1 MSARDVTAA
10 RKDAYD
16 LEVADHRQLLA
27 MLQELELWLESPLGE
42 LGGWKQRLSDWLE
55 EITAFLKAHFA
66 REEGSELYDEIPIH
80 YPRFARTIERLLSEH
95 EGILLEI
102 HELGTAI
109 LRLHDPDQTRMD
121 EVMCRVRLMIATLRR
136 HESEETEIMQ
146 RAYCEDIG
154 ACD

>member
-1 MSARDVTAA
+1 MSARDVTES
-10 RKDAYD
+10 RKEAYD

-27 MLQELELWLESPLGE
+27 MLQELELWLERPLDD
-42 LGGWKQRLSDWLE
+42 LGAWKQRLSDWLD
-55 EITAFLKAHFA
+55 EITAFLRAHFA
-66 REEGSELYDEIPIH
+66 REEGSELYGEIPIH

-95 EGILLEI
+95 EGILGEI
-102 HELGTAI
+102 QELGTAVF
-109 LRLHDPDQTRMD
+109 RLHDPHHTRFD
-121 EVMCRVRLMIATLRR
+121 EVLCRVRLMIASLRR